1 MVDGDGDEE
10 WKICLGDFDGKV
22 AGVWVLDMAHMPCL
36 LSGLSSLC
44 SAGQGVRVSSHL
56 GTSITASPECVIFC
70 ADDNQVA
77 VKVTGKSYQDG
88 W

>member
-1 MVDGDGDEE
+1 MVDGDGDKE

-44 SAGQGVRVSSHL
+44 SAGQGVRCHL
-56 GTSITASPECVIFC
+56 TWGHLSLPARNVLSFVPMII
-70 ADDNQVA
+70 
-77 VKVTGKSYQDG
+77 K
-88 W
+88 

>member
-22 AGVWVLDMAHMPCL
+22 AGVWSVGCL
-36 LSGLSSLC
+36 LCLCRASGM
-44 SAGQGVRVSSHL
+44 SSHL

-77 VKVTGKSYQDG
+77 VEVTGKSYQDG